1 MAQPLWLRIEGA
13 RQNNLKNVSLAI
25 PHDRVTVITGVSGS
39 GKSSLAFDTV
49 FAEGQWR
56 YIESLSAYARMFLE
70 RLDRPDVD
78 RIEHIRPAIALEQKN
93 PVRTARST
101 VGTATELHD
110 YLRLLFAKVGRVH
123 CPTCGSEAR
132 SDSAER
138 VADELIRDHLA
149 GRALVCFP
157 IPAAPRPDPRAFI
170 ATLVQ
175 RGFARIKVGEIV
187 LDLAEAQ
194 APGFSLPP
202 LDGQPLQVVLD
213 RVTLSPEGWRRV
225 TESIETALV
234 EGDGRATVEVVG
246 HAAVSVSREFR
257 CPRCDVALARPQ
269 PVLFSFNH
277 PLGACPECKGFGN
290 ILRYDETLVVPA
302 PSRSLGEGA
311 VEPWS
316 HPSGRWYQKQLIK
329 AAKKRGEDVTR
340 PYAELDEK
348 DRAWIYEGGEGLT
361 GIQGFF
367 EEVESYRYKLHV
379 RVFLSRYRSQWPCP
393 RCGGARLKPEALTV
407 TVGGA
412 TIADWNGKTVE
423 DLNTFL
429 GAISFSPWEEAV
441 GREALKLLRA
451 KLSFLQRVGL
461 GYLTLGRQT
470 RTLSGGEAQ
479 RINLANQLGAQL
491 VGTLYVLDEPSIGL
505 HARDTERLAE
515 LCRELA
521 RAGNTVIIVEHDRS
535 FIECADYLIEMGPGS
550 GERGGTVVFAG
561 TQADFAKDARSLT
574 AAYLAGRESI
584 PLPLSRREGRHALVI
599 RGAREHNLKNLTVR
613 IPLHTLTCITGV
625 SGSGKSTLVHDTL
638 YRALGR
644 HFKTEPARPGAVD
657 EIRGLEFVKGVHLID
672 QEPIGRTPRSNP
684 VTYVKAFD
692 EIRKL
697 FAGLPR
703 AKALGL
709 TAGAFSFNVPGG
721 RCEACQ
727 GNGLQKLEMY
737 FFEDVYVTCQEC
749 EGRRYR
755 PDVLQVAYKGRNIS
769 QVLRQTVDEAALFFA
784 SQPVLARRLKVL
796 QEVGLG
802 YLRLGQP
809 ATTLSG
815 GEAQR
820 LKIAAHLSARL
831 ASDMLYILDEPTT
844 GLHLDDVKKLLV
856 VLNRLVDAGNTVL
869 VVEHHLD
876 VVKTADWVI
885 DLGPEG
891 GAAGGEIVAEG
902 TPEQVAQTDGSY
914 TGKFLRELLP
924 RFDGKHTGKRTG
936 KPGVARG
943 A

>member
-1 MAQPLWLRIEGA
+1 MTQPLWLRIEGA
-13 RQNNLKNVSLAI
+13 RQNNLKNVTLAI
-25 PHDRVTVITGVSGS
+25 PHDRVTVVTGVSGS
-39 GKSSLAFDTV
+39 GKSSLAFDTI

-138 VADELIRDHLA
+138 VADELIRDHPGA
-149 GRALVCFP
+149 RALVCFP
-157 IPAAPRPDPRAFI
+157 LPAVPRPDPTAFV
-170 ATLVQ
+170 AALVQ
-175 RGFARIKVGEIV
+175 RGFARVKVGEAV

-194 APGFSLPP
+194 SPDFPLPP
-202 LDGQPLQVVLD
+202 LDGQAVQVVLD
-213 RVTLSPEGWRRV
+213 RVTLAAGSRRRV
-225 TESIETALV
+225 TESLETALG
-234 EGDGRATVEVVG
+234 EGDGRATVEIVG
-246 HAAVSVSREFR
+246 HGPLSVSREFR
-257 CPRCDVALARPQ
+257 CPRCELSLARPQ
-269 PVLFSFNH
+269 PLLFSFNH

-290 ILRYDETLVVPA
+290 ILRYDEALVVPD
-302 PSRSLGEGA
+302 PSRTLGEGA
-311 VEPWS
+311 VAPWS
-316 HPSGRWYQKQLIK
+316 QPSGRRYQKQLLK
-329 AAKKRGEDVTR
+329 AAKKRGVDIAR
-340 PYAELDEK
+340 PYSELAQK
-348 DRAWIYEGGEGLT
+348 DRDWIYQGGEDFP

-367 EEVESYRYKLHV
+367 EEVEGYRYKLHV

-393 RCGGARLKPEALTV
+393 RCGGARLRPEALTV

-423 DLNTFL
+423 DLNAFL
-429 GAISFSPWEEAV
+429 ESISFTPWEEAV

-521 RAGNTVIIVEHDRS
+521 QAGNTVIIVEHDRS
-535 FIECADYLIEMGPGS
+535 FIESADYLVEMGPGS
-550 GERGGTVVFAG
+550 GERGGAVVFAG
-561 TQADFAKDARSLT
+561 TQAEFAKDARSLT
-574 AAYLAGRESI
+574 AAYMSGRESI
-584 PLPLSRREGRHALVI
+584 LLPVSRREGRRALVI
-599 RGAREHNLKNLTVR
+599 RGAREHNLKSLNVR
-613 IPLHTLTCITGV
+613 IPLHTLTCVTGV

-638 YRALGR
+638 YRVLAR
-644 HFKTEPARPGAVD
+644 HFKVEPARPGLHD
-657 EIRGLEFVKGVHLID
+657 EVRGIEFVKGVHLID

-709 TAGAFSFNVPGG
+709 AAGAFSFNVPGG

-727 GNGLQKLEMY
+727 GDGLQKLEMY
-737 FFEDVYVTCQEC
+737 FFEDVFVTCQEC

-755 PDVLQVAYKGRNIS
+755 PDVLQVTYKHRNIS
-769 QVLRQTVDEAALFFA
+769 QVLKQTVDEAVEFFA
-784 SQPVLARRLKVL
+784 AQPVLARRLKVL

-820 LKIAAHLSARL
+820 LKIAAELSSRL
-831 ASDMLYILDEPTT
+831 SSDLLYILDEPTT

-902 TPEQVAQTDGSY
+902 TPEQVAQCVGSY
-914 TGKFLRELLP
+914 TGKFLRELVP
-924 RFDGKHTGKRTG
+924 RPDGQPRPDGRNG
-936 KPGVARG
+936 AARH
-943 A
+943 

>member
-1 MAQPLWLRIEGA
+1 MARPLGLRIEGA
-13 RQNNLKNVSLAI
+13 RQNNLRNISLEI
-25 PHDRVTVITGVSGS
+25 PHDRLTVITGVSGS
-39 GKSSLAFDTV
+39 GKSSLAFDTL

-56 YIESLSAYARMFLE
+56 YIESLSTYARMFLD
-70 RLDRPDVD
+70 RVDRPDVD
-78 RIEHIRPAIALEQKN
+78 RIEQIRPAVALEQKN

-101 VGTATELHD
+101 VSTATEVYD
-110 YLRLLFAKVGRVH
+110 YLRLLYAKIGRVH
-123 CPTCGSEAR
+123 CPACGAAATSHSPETIVSSLLSEHPGAR
-132 SDSAER
+132 AHITFRLAVPGALPPAELWTSLNR
-138 VADELIRDHLA
+138 
-149 GRALVCFP
+149 
-157 IPAAPRPDPRAFI
+157 
-170 ATLVQ
+170 
-175 RGFARIKVGEIV
+175 RGFARVRVNGTIH
-187 LDLAEAQ
+187 DLASPPPVDLA
-194 APGFSLPP
+194 AHRSISL
-202 LDGQPLQVVLD
+202 VLD
-213 RVTLSPEGWRRV
+213 RVVLESPHRARIAESVEAALREGGGQV
-225 TESIETALV
+225 
-234 EGDGRATVEVVG
+234 DVEVLDGPTRVF
-246 HAAVSVSREFR
+246 AEDFR
-257 CPRCDVALARPQ
+257 CSGCGQALERPQ
-269 PVLFSFNH
+269 PLLFSFNH

-290 ILRYDETLVVPA
+290 ILRYDEALVVPDPTVSIA
-302 PSRSLGEGA
+302 DGA

-316 HPSGRWYQKQLIK
+316 HPSGRWYQKQLLK
-329 AAKKRGEDVTR
+329 HAKKRGVDVTR
-340 PYAELDEK
+340 PYADLAEA
-348 DRAWIYEGGEGLT
+348 DREWIYAGGEGLT

-379 RVFLSRYRSQWPCP
+379 RVFLSRYRSQSPCP
-393 RCGGARLKPEALTV
+393 RCAGARLKPEALTV
-407 TVGGA
+407 RVGGA
-412 TIADWNGKTVE
+412 TIAEWNGKTVE
-423 DLNTFL
+423 ELYAFL
-429 GAISFSPWEEAV
+429 SGLGFSAWEEAV
-441 GREALKLLRA
+441 GREVLKLLRA

-521 RAGNTVIIVEHDRS
+521 QVGNTVVIVEHDRS
-535 FIECADYLIEMGPGS
+535 FIESADYLVEMGPGS
-550 GERGGTVVFAG
+550 GERGGAVVFAG
-561 TQADFAKDARSLT
+561 TQAEFAKNPRSLT
-574 AAYLAGRESI
+574 AAYLTGRESI
-584 PLPLSRREGRHALVI
+584 LLPLSRREGRHALVI

-613 IPLHTLTCITGV
+613 IPLHTLTCVTGV

-638 YRALGR
+638 YRVLAR
-644 HFKTEPARPGAVD
+644 HFKVEPARPGAHDDV
-657 EIRGLEFVKGVHLID
+657 RGLEFVKGVHLID

-697 FAGLPR
+697 FAALPR
-703 AKALGL
+703 AQALGL
-709 TAGAFSFNVPGG
+709 AAGAFSFNVPGG

-727 GNGLQKLEMY
+727 GDGLQKLEMY

-755 PDVLQVAYKGRNIS
+755 PDVLQVTYKSRNIS
-769 QVLRQTVDEAALFFA
+769 KVLKQTVDEAVEFFSA
-784 SQPVLARRLKVL
+784 QPVLARRLKVL

-820 LKIAAHLSARL
+820 LKIAAHLSARP

-844 GLHLDDVKKLLV
+844 GLHLDDVKRLLG

-876 VVKTADWVI
+876 VIKTADWVI

-902 TPEQVAQTDGSY
+902 TPEQVAQSVGSY
-914 TGKFLRELLP
+914 TGKFLRDFLP
-924 RFDGKHTGKRTG
+924 RPNGQ
-936 KPGVARG
+936 P
-943 A
+943 